1 MYMRSVHESK
11 NRPPISYVREDMQ
24 YTVAYFENVLDFF
37 SFAKISKK
45 IILEIFELNKKKC

>member
-24 YTVAYFENVLDFF
+24 YTVAYFERFF
-37 SFAKISKK
+37 DIFLFAEISFR
-45 IILEIFELNKKKC
+45 KC